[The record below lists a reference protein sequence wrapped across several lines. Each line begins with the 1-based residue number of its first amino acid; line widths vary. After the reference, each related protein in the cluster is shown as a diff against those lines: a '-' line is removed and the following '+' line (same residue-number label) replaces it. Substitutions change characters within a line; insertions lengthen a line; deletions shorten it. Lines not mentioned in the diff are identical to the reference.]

1 MIATTAIPRD
11 ATRRTLSSV
20 LADAGWQVFHAHD
33 ADEAV
38 VLCRRSEADVLLVDD
53 AFPGGAIGLLDRLK
67 RDSELFRVAVVI
79 VGDGLAVD
87 AVLSAMKR
95 GAEDVLR
102 TPLDPADVIARAT
115 AAARTKALVEE
126 LTAQNNH
133 FEELVFFDELTGLR
147 NRRAILHDL
156 EMLLAGAERHHRA
169 LAVLMLDVDHFK
181 AVNDEH
187 GHRVGDEVLREVAG
201 RLEGR
206 LRRADVAGRPGG
218 DEILMILP
226 DTSAAGAEV
235 LARSIRDA
243 VAGTPVLTATGP
255 LAVSVSLGSAGWG
268 GEDVEMLIERAD
280 RALYAAK
287 AAGRDRVA
295 TA

>member
-1 MIATTAIPRD
+1 MIAATAIPED
-11 ATRRTLSSV
+11 ATRRALSSV

-38 VLCRRSEADVLLVDD
+38 VLCRRTEADVLLVDD
-53 AFPGGAIGLLDRLK
+53 TFPGGAIGLLDRLK
-67 RDSELFRVAVVI
+67 HDTELFRIAVVI

-87 AVLSAMKR
+87 DVLSAMKR

-102 TPLDPADVIARAT
+102 TPLDPADVIGRAT
-115 AAARTKALVEE
+115 AAARTKALVKE
-126 LTAQNNH
+126 LTAQNNR

-147 NRRAILHDL
+147 NRRAIMHDL
-156 EMLLAGAERHHRA
+156 EMLLAGAERHHHA
-169 LAVLMLDVDHFK
+169 LSVLMLDVDNFK

-187 GHRVGDEVLREVAG
+187 GHRVGDEVLREVAR
-201 RLEGR
+201 RLEAR

-218 DEILMILP
+218 DEMLVVLP
-226 DTSAAGAEV
+226 DTNAAGADV

-243 VAGTPVLTATGP
+243 VAGTPMLTSTGP
-255 LAVSVSLGSAGWG
+255 LAVTVSLGSAARN

-287 AAGRDRVA
+287 AAGRDQVA